1 MAELC
6 SLENAFPNIQSG
18 SPFVGGTDQTPTRE
32 ERRAARKKAKRC
44 KGPALTALEADQGQ
58 GQDPDRP
65 AMKRMDGVDSMQDQK
80 EGFSQAPA
88 QPKGPVCIPTAK
100 ALVSGSAGYPSYF
113 GKGVDDSEEGFSSY
127 SASDG
132 DDPNYRLQPDVTS
145 TFDMKGVEK
154 AMGSFLPDPNLS
166 DRWKPMTSSGTYTA
180 YEDSMPTGIGARPG
194 WSMSPEPPIERPA
207 PAMTMPPSQ
216 VKPQDDSWVSKG
228 DRDEMVQ
235 RMNQLIGRLDQLE
248 KKRLQNTQT
257 ELLLFVGTGV
267 LLLFTFELVARR

>member
-18 SPFVGGTDQTPTRE
+18 SPFVGGTDQKPTRE

-44 KGPALTALEADQGQ
+44 KGPALTALEADEQD
-58 GQDPDRP
+58 QDPDRP
-65 AMKRMDGVDSMQDQK
+65 AVKRMEGVDSMQEQK
-80 EGFSQAPA
+80 EGGSQA
-88 QPKGPVCIPTAK
+88 KGPVCIPTAK

-127 SASDG
+127 SASEG

-145 TFDMKGVEK
+145 TFDTKGVEK

-180 YEDSMPTGIGARPG
+180 YEDSMPTGIAARPG

-207 PAMTMPPSQ
+207 SVMPPSQ
-216 VKPQDDSWVSKG
+216 VKPLDESWVSKA